1 MHRNA
6 PLAHGNE
13 VEERT
18 ARDPRGMNA
27 DEAVPRERVPSGGL
41 RQEARQECV
50 LVGARGGRASGRE
63 GEEDGE
69 AVRWTE
75 VRKRAWHW
83 SAREAELLPRRR
95 ERSDG
100 ARRGEARWH

>member
-13 VEERT
+13 VEERP
-18 ARDPRGMNA
+18 ARDPRGMNT
-27 DEAVPRERVPSGGL
+27 DEAVPGERVPGDGL
-41 RQEARQECV
+41 RQEEREECV

-63 GEEDGE
+63 GEEEDGE
-69 AVRWTE
+69 AVRWTK
-75 VRKRAWHW
+75 VRKRRGTG
-83 SAREAELLPRRR
+83 ARGRW

-100 ARRGEARWH
+100 DRRGEVALIRRHGE